1 MRVLM
6 GSTQKM
12 GAGTNVQ
19 TRLIALHHLDCPWR
33 PADIAQRNGRMVRQG
48 NLNKEVSIFIY
59 VTESTFD
66 SYSWQLV
73 ENKQKFISQ
82 IMTSKIPSPQL

>member
-1 MRVLM
+1 M
-6 GSTQKM
+6 
-12 GAGTNVQ
+12 
-19 TRLIALHHLDCPWR
+19 R

-48 NLNKEVSIFIY
+48 NMNKEVSIFIY

-82 IMTSKIPSPQL
+82 IMTSNPQPAAARIWTKLRSPMPKSRLWQRVTP